1 MKIKKEVVVP
11 NPGQSFK
18 LFTPRL
24 KNYFFW
30 HYHPEYELVYV
41 EATTGIRHVGQHI
54 SSFMESDLVLIGPNI
69 PHLNFDYGL
78 KTEYHQIV
86 VQLKENF
93 LGDAFNETPELKL
106 IQQLFDK
113 AYLGLSFTGETK
125 QAVAEKL
132 KYMHQLD
139 HLEQLLCLLEI
150 FQTLAT
156 SHEVTELNEQDTSI
170 KLFLNDKIRMGAV
183 YKYIHANY
191 NETPDV
197 NKVAASV
204 HLSTAAFCRYFKK
217 QTKMTFTEFV
227 NQYRITQAK
236 TLLLQDKNI
245 SEVCYEVGFES
256 LSYFN
261 KLFKKINGENPSY
274 LKKGML
280 NLYNYRPYFFYYP
293 EVPNKVYAS
302 QSSSHLHELLQHCSR
317 RHSMFRLHF
326 WQEL

>member
-1 MKIKKEVVVP
+1 MKIKKEIVLP
-11 NPGQSFK
+11 DPGQSFK

-41 EATTGIRHVGQHI
+41 EATNGIRHVGQNI

-78 KTEYHQIV
+78 KTEYRQIV
-86 VQLKENF
+86 VQLKEHF
-93 LGDAFNETPELKL
+93 LGDAFNETPELAA
-106 IQQLFDK
+106 IQQLFEK
-113 AYLGLSFTGETK
+113 AYLGLSFWGKTK
-125 QAVAEKL
+125 DAVARKL
-132 KYMHQLD
+132 QHMRKLGHF
-139 HLEQLLCLLEI
+139 EQLLCLLEI
-150 FQTLAT
+150 FQVLAT
-156 SHEVTELNEQDTSI
+156 SDEVLELNQQDTSV
-170 KLFLNDKIRMGAV
+170 KLFLNDKIRMGAI

-197 NKVAASV
+197 NTVAASV

-236 TLLLQDKNI
+236 TLLRQDVSI
-245 SEVCYEVGFES
+245 SEACYEVGFES

-261 KLFKKINGENPSY
+261 KLFKKITGENPSVF
-274 LKKGML
+274 K
-280 NLYNYRPYFFYYP
+280 
-293 EVPNKVYAS
+293 
-302 QSSSHLHELLQHCSR
+302 R
-317 RHSMFRLHF
+317 RYV
-326 WQEL
+326 

>member
-1 MKIKKEVVVP
+1 MKIKKEIVVT

-41 EATTGIRHVGQHI
+41 EATTGIRHVGQHV
-54 SSFMESDLVLIGPNI
+54 SSFMGSDLVLIGSNI

-93 LGDAFNETPELKL
+93 LADAFYETPELKE
-106 IQQLFDK
+106 IRQLFDQ
-113 AYLGLSFTGETK
+113 AYLGLSFYGNTK
-125 QAVAEKL
+125 AIVAK
-132 KYMHQLD
+132 KMQKMHQFNYFD
-139 HLEQLLCLLEI
+139 QLLCLLEI
-150 FQTLAT
+150 LQTLAT
-156 SHEVTELNEQDTSI
+156 SKEIIELNDKDTSI
-170 KLFLNDKIRMGAV
+170 KLFLNDKIRMGAI

-191 NETPDV
+191 NECPDV
-197 NKVAASV
+197 NTVAASV
-204 HLSTAAFCRYFKK
+204 HLSTSAFCRYFKK

-261 KLFKKINGENPSY
+261 KLFKKMTGENPSVFKRNILN
-274 LKKGML
+274 LKK
-280 NLYNYRPYFFYYP
+280 N
-293 EVPNKVYAS
+293 
-302 QSSSHLHELLQHCSR
+302 
-317 RHSMFRLHF
+317 
-326 WQEL
+326 

>member
-1 MKIKKEVVVP
+1 MKIKKEIVVT

-41 EATTGIRHVGQHI
+41 EATTGIRHVGQHV
-54 SSFMESDLVLIGPNI
+54 SSFMGSDLVLIGSNI

-86 VQLKENF
+86 IQLKENF
-93 LGDAFNETPELKL
+93 LSDAFNETPELQQ
-106 IQQLFDK
+106 IRQLFDK
-113 AYLGLSFTGETK
+113 ASLGLSFHGKTK
-125 QAVAEKL
+125 VTVANKL
-132 KYMHQLD
+132 QKMHQLNYFD
-139 HLEQLLCLLEI
+139 QLLCLLEI
-150 FQTLAT
+150 LQILAT
-156 SHEVTELNEQDTSI
+156 SHEVSELNEQDTSI
-170 KLFLNDKIRMGAV
+170 KLFLNDKIRMGTI

-191 NETPDV
+191 NESPDV

-204 HLSTAAFCRYFKK
+204 HLSTSAFCRYFKK

-227 NQYRITQAK
+227 NQYKITQAK

-245 SEVCYEVGFES
+245 SEVCYDVGFES

-261 KLFKKINGENPSY
+261 KLFKKINGENPSAF
-274 LKKGML
+274 KKR
-280 NLYNYRPYFFYYP
+280 YT
-293 EVPNKVYAS
+293 
-302 QSSSHLHELLQHCSR
+302 
-317 RHSMFRLHF
+317 
-326 WQEL
+326 